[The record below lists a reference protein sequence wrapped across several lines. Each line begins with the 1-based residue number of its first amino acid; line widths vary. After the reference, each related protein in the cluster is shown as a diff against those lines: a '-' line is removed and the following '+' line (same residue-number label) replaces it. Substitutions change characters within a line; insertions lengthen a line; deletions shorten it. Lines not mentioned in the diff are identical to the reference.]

1 MKAVQLTSALGA
13 LAIGLLAMGGQGPE
27 SELEKRV
34 AALEARVTVLEK
46 IHAAPQGQK
55 AHEAK
60 SSIVSVRLTRK
71 EAQRE
76 NPMLDYYNLVFD
88 VEFTGTPL
96 LGERRIRDVKG
107 TLYFDDAFG
116 EEIIGASMTKR
127 LGIGAGQKKVIN
139 RLTIEYTTVEFSK
152 EWKRVLTTDMSELR
166 VRFVVD
172 RVIYEGD

>member
-1 MKAVQLTSALGA
+1 MKFTQLTIALGV
-13 LAIGLLAMGGQGPE
+13 LGIGLLAMGAQGPAA
-27 SELEKRV
+27 ELEKRV
-34 AALEARVTVLEK
+34 AALEARVTALEK
-46 IHAAPQGQK
+46 IHAAPQGEMASQ
-55 AHEAK
+55 AK

-71 EAQRE
+71 EAQRV

-88 VEFTGTPL
+88 VEFTGTAL

-116 EEIIGASMTKR
+116 EEIVGATLTKR
-127 LGIGAGQKKVIN
+127 LGIGAGQKKVIEG
-139 RLTIEYTTVEFSK
+139 LMIEYTTVEFSK

-172 RVIYEGD
+172 RVIYEGQ